1 MVYLPNYGG
10 TGILHP
16 NFKQM
21 NTVIINGSP
30 RKHGTVHTILKAVGI
45 ALRDK
50 GSVTEIN
57 VYDERIEVCMGCM
70 ACRKVGACT
79 LYSDS
84 MPVIIE
90 AIRSADTIVIGTP
103 THWAGMSSKL
113 KAMFE
118 RMVPVVMDSSMPP
131 KPLLKGK
138 KALLVTACSVPCPL
152 NWMLGEST
160 GTLKGIKRILSYGGV
175 KVAGTATIAGTK
187 KRVLDYHEITSIAE
201 KLSRNVK

>member
-1 MVYLPNYGG
+1 
-10 TGILHP
+10 
-16 NFKQM
+16 M

-30 RKHGTVHTILKAVGI
+30 RKHGTVHTILKMVGI
-45 ALRDK
+45 ALRGK

-57 VYDERIEVCMGCM
+57 VYDEHIEACIGCM
-70 ACRKVGACT
+70 ACRKLGVCT

-84 MPVIIE
+84 MPGIIE

-138 KALLVTACSVPCPL
+138 KALLVTACSVSWPL
-152 NWMLGEST
+152 NWILGEST

-187 KRVLDYHEITSIAE
+187 TRVLDHHEITGIAQ
-201 KLSRNVK
+201 KLLRKVK